1 MYIFVY
7 GTLKRAYKDLN
18 TFTTLFHASTEWL
31 SHAVVR
37 GDLYLVDWYPALQL
51 GGDNL
56 VFGEIYRINSPA
68 LLETIDQYEDAIAQ
82 DEYAIKLKHRDP
94 ITSDY
99 VRKRIHIDDMECWI
113 YEYLGEV
120 SEDMR
125 LENGVF
131 EMK

>member
-18 TFTTLFHASTEWL
+18 VFTAVFHSGTEWL

-37 GDLYLVDWYPALQL
+37 GDMYLKDWYPALKL
-51 GGDNL
+51 GGENL
-56 VFGEIYRINSPA
+56 VFGEIYRINSPM
-68 LLETIDQYEDAIAQ
+68 LLESIDHYEDAIIEE
-82 DEYAIKLKHRDP
+82 EYHLQLKYRNP

-99 VRKRIHIDDMECWI
+99 IRKRVHIDDMECWI

-120 SEDMR
+120 NEEMR
-125 LENGVF
+125 IENGVF
-131 EMK
+131 EMR